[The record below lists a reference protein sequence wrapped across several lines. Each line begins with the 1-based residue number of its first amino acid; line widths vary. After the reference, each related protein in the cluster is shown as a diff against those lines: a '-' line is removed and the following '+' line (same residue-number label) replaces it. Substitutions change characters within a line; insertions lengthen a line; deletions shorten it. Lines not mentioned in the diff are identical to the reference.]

1 MKSKYKRLG
10 NYIQEVKNRD
20 TNKKVDLLLGVSIQ
34 KKFIPSIANIIGTD
48 MSTYKIVKKNQFA
61 YGPVTSRNGD
71 KISIALLQE
80 AEEAIISQ
88 AYMPFEITDINE
100 LLPEYLMMWFQRPE
114 FDRFARYMSHG
125 SAREIF
131 SWEDMREL
139 LLPVPSHDK
148 QKEIVKEYNAIVN
161 RIALNNKLIHKL
173 EETAQAIYKQWFVDF
188 EFPDD
193 NGKPYK
199 SSGGELL
206 ESELGEIPKGWQVS
220 PLKSFCSKIGSGATP
235 HGGKENYHKT
245 GISLIR
251 SMNVYDFIFSCDELA
266 FINEKQ
272 AKELETVS
280 VRNNDILLNITGVS
294 VARCCKVPQFILPAR
309 VNQHVMLIRPENEYY
324 LSHYLLCLLCYSEN
338 KAKLLGISQSGSTR
352 EALTKVEIEELKII
366 KPLTKTLKLFDD
378 NLVAM
383 INFIEFKILEN
394 LKLTE
399 MKNLL
404 LSKLATIE
412 K

>member
-1 MKSKYKRLG
+1 
-10 NYIQEVKNRD
+10 
-20 TNKKVDLLLGVSIQ
+20 
-34 KKFIPSIANIIGTD
+34 
-48 MSTYKIVKKNQFA
+48 
-61 YGPVTSRNGD
+61 
-71 KISIALLQE
+71 
-80 AEEAIISQ
+80 
-88 AYMPFEITDINE
+88 
-100 LLPEYLMMWFQRPE
+100 
-114 FDRFARYMSHG
+114 
-125 SAREIF
+125 
-131 SWEDMREL
+131 
-139 LLPVPSHDK
+139 
-148 QKEIVKEYNAIVN
+148 
-161 RIALNNKLIHKL
+161 
-173 EETAQAIYKQWFVDF
+173 
-188 EFPDD
+188 
-193 NGKPYK
+193 
-199 SSGGELL
+199 
-206 ESELGEIPKGWQVS
+206 
-220 PLKSFCSKIGSGATP
+220 
-235 HGGKENYHKT
+235 
-245 GISLIR
+245 SLIR

-412 K
+412 N